1 MTIDKARTILE
12 RLRLGRIDKKETAH
26 EPKTNT
32 LGQAYNE
39 EGYGKADNNKPA
51 MAIAS

>member
-1 MTIDKARTILE
+1 MTIDNARTIFE

-26 EPKTNT
+26 DPKTNT
-32 LGQAYNE
+32 LGQALND
-39 EGYGKADNNKPA
+39 EGYGKAANKKPA